1 MSETLQVVLI
11 LAAAAF
17 IVLMAVLIQLAVE
30 ARKRIASLSRSA
42 DEVKLR
48 LNDVLKDSN
57 ELIRNLNVMTCHLQ
71 GELAEVDRLVQTARL
86 WTHRA
91 DRLVDEVGSVVEPP
105 VQAMARTNQ
114 VLRAGLGAFIK
125 TLFEMKSAGRVSN

>member
-1 MSETLQVVLI
+1 MSEALQVVLI

-17 IVLMAVLIQLAVE
+17 LVLMVVLTQLAVE
-30 ARKRIASLSRSA
+30 ARKRIASLARSA
-42 DEVKLR
+42 DEVRLR
-48 LNDVLKDSN
+48 LDDVLRDSN

-71 GELAEVDRLVQTARL
+71 GELDEVDRLVQTARL
-86 WTHRA
+86 WTNRA

-105 VQAMARTNQ
+105 VQAVARTNR

-125 TLFEMKSAGRVSN
+125 TLFEMKSAGSVTN

>member
-1 MSETLQVVLI
+1 MSEALQVVLI

-17 IVLMAVLIQLAVE
+17 LVLMVVLTQLAVE
-30 ARKRIASLSRSA
+30 ARKRIASLARSA

-48 LNDVLKDSN
+48 LDDVLRDSN

-71 GELAEVDRLVQTARL
+71 GELDEVDRLVQTARL
-86 WTHRA
+86 WTNRA

-105 VQAMARTNQ
+105 VRAVARTNR

-125 TLFEMKSAGRVSN
+125 TLFEMKSAGSVTN